1 MILITPD
8 DKYNT
13 KDAYT
18 LLRVYPE
25 NIIKQAVDNL
35 SAMGMLVKSRIDSSR
50 VPGRG
55 INVSEK

>member
-13 KDAYT
+13 KDAYA

-35 SAMGMLVKSRIDSSR
+35 SAMGMLVKSRIDSGR